1 MADKNS
7 SKNNFIM
14 QAGILAAA
22 GIISR
27 IIGLLY
33 RGPLQSVIGN
43 LGLGYYQS
51 AYNYYTIILLIS
63 SYSIPSAISKA
74 IAQKLGEKEYRNAH
88 RLFHGAMIYVLVVG
102 GIASLFLF
110 FGAGL
115 FVSGAAVTVLR
126 TFAPTIFVYGILGV
140 LRGYFQAHK
149 SMAQTSVSQILE
161 QIANAVVSVGA
172 AYLLIQMFMGTMEVP
187 TDQAGQ
193 VMRATY
199 GAVGSALGTGVGVLV
214 ALLFMAGVYALNRG
228 MILRRVRYDRHTH
241 VDSYGQ
247 IFKTIT
253 MVVTP
258 FILST
263 AVYNLSSTVNNSIY
277 TKWYPSLRNLDTV
290 SIYEKYGI
298 FSGQSL
304 TMSNIPIAFASAM
317 ASAMIPSVA
326 QLMAARDVKG
336 AREKIGLA
344 VKTTMVI
351 SIPCAVGLFVLAK
364 PVISLLFT
372 NKTAEELNLAAA
384 LLMTLSLSVIFYA
397 LSTLNSSILQGLGKV
412 NTPIINAGISLV
424 VQTVAAV
431 LLLMFTRLDLYS
443 IAIANTL
450 YSGMMCVLNQWAVR
464 RAVGYRQ
471 EIVKTFVIPAFASAF
486 MGAAAWAIYEGL
498 YMVTKSMRISVI
510 PAIVIAAVV
519 YFVMLILMRGITE
532 QEASQLPEGISVSE
546 GSEEVPIIEIMRSDD
561 SYDALGEETVKRIS
575 TERSLPHDN
584 VIVEGRFLRT
594 WGVDIRSMLIKPRG
608 DRESGAQRGKETK

>member
-1 MADKNS
+1 MAEKNS

-14 QAGILAAA
+14 QAGILAVA

-115 FVSGAAVTVLR
+115 FLDGGAATVLR
-126 TFAPTIFVYGILGV
+126 IFAPTIFVYGILGV

-172 AYLLIQMFMGTMEVP
+172 AYLLIHIFMGSMEIP
-187 TDQAGQ
+187 EDQAGQ
-193 VMRATY
+193 VTRATY
-199 GAVGSALGTGVGVLV
+199 GAVGSALGTGMGVAV
-214 ALLFMAGVYALNRG
+214 ALLFMAGIYGLNRG
-228 MILRRVRYDRHTH
+228 IILRRVQRDTH
-241 VDSYGQ
+241 PYVDSYGQ

-263 AVYNLSSTVNNSIY
+263 AIYNLSSTVNNSIY
-277 TKWYPSLRNLDTV
+277 TKWYPDIRKLDTV
-290 SIYEKYGI
+290 AIFEKYGI
-298 FSGQSL
+298 FSGQAL
-304 TMSNIPIAFASAM
+304 TISNIPIAFASAM
-317 ASAMIPSVA
+317 AAAMLPTVA
-326 QLMAARDVKG
+326 QLVAAKDKAG
-336 AREKIGLA
+336 AREKVALA
-344 VKTTMVI
+344 VKVTMLI
-351 SIPCAVGLFVLAK
+351 SIPCAVGLFVLAR
-364 PVISLLFT
+364 PVTALLFT
-372 NKTAEELNLAAA
+372 NTAESEELATK
-384 LLMTLSLSVIFYA
+384 LLMALAPSVIFYA
-397 LSTLNSSILQGLGKV
+397 LSTLNSQILQGIGKL
-412 NTPIINAGISLV
+412 NAPIIHAATALGIQSV
-424 VQTVAAV
+424 VAVA
-431 LLLMFTRLDLYS
+431 LLFLTNLDLYS

-450 YSGMMCVLNQWAVR
+450 YSGIMCVLNQYTVR
-464 RAVGYRQ
+464 KALGYRQ
-471 EIVKTFVIPAFASAF
+471 EIKRTFVIPLIASLF
-486 MGAAAWAIYEGL
+486 MGAAAWAVYEGL
-498 YMVTKSMRISVI
+498 FLLTNSKQISVI
-510 PAIVIAAVV
+510 PAILVGAVV
-519 YFVMLILMRGITE
+519 YFVFLLLLKGVTEKELRGFPKGY
-532 QEASQLPEGISVSE
+532 L
-546 GSEEVPIIEIMRSDD
+546 
-561 SYDALGEETVKRIS
+561 LVKAAKKCR
-575 TERSLPHDN
+575 L
-584 VIVEGRFLRT
+584 L
-594 WGVDIRSMLIKPRG
+594 
-608 DRESGAQRGKETK
+608 

>member
-187 TDQAGQ
+187 ADQAGQ

-228 MILRRVRYDRHTH
+228 MILRRVQRDRHEH

-253 MVVTP
+253 LVVTP

-372 NKTAEELNLAAA
+372 NKTAEELNEPERILA
-384 LLMTLSLSVIFYA
+384 
-397 LSTLNSSILQGLGKV
+397 
-412 NTPIINAGISLV
+412 
-424 VQTVAAV
+424 
-431 LLLMFTRLDLYS
+431 
-443 IAIANTL
+443 
-450 YSGMMCVLNQWAVR
+450 C
-464 RAVGYRQ
+464 
-471 EIVKTFVIPAFASAF
+471 
-486 MGAAAWAIYEGL
+486 
-498 YMVTKSMRISVI
+498 
-510 PAIVIAAVV
+510 
-519 YFVMLILMRGITE
+519 
-532 QEASQLPEGISVSE
+532 
-546 GSEEVPIIEIMRSDD
+546 
-561 SYDALGEETVKRIS
+561 
-575 TERSLPHDN
+575 
-584 VIVEGRFLRT
+584 
-594 WGVDIRSMLIKPRG
+594 VDIYQALTE
-608 DRESGAQRGKETK
+608 DRPYKQGMTHEQACGILEDMAQKGWIDARITGQVRECFGKIH

>member
-88 RLFHGAMIYVLVVG
+88 RLFHGAMIYVLMVG

-187 TDQAGQ
+187 ADQAGQ
-193 VMRATY
+193 VVRATY

-228 MILRRVRYDRHTH
+228 MILRRVQRDRHEH

-253 MVVTP
+253 LVVTP

-431 LLLMFTRLDLYS
+431 LLLMFTSLDLYS

-464 RAVGYRQ
+464 RTVGYRQ
-471 EIVKTFVIPAFASAF
+471 EIAKTFVIPVFASAF

-510 PAIVIAAVV
+510 PAIMIAAVV

-532 QEASQLPEGISVSE
+532 QEL
-546 GSEEVPIIEIMRSDD
+546 RSFPKG
-561 SYDALGEETVKRIS
+561 YLLVKVAKKCR
-575 TERSLPHDN
+575 L
-584 VIVEGRFLRT
+584 LR
-594 WGVDIRSMLIKPRG
+594 
-608 DRESGAQRGKETK
+608 

>member
-88 RLFHGAMIYVLVVG
+88 RLFHGAMVYVLVVG

-187 TDQAGQ
+187 ADQAGQ
-193 VMRATY
+193 VVRATY

-290 SIYEKYGI
+290 SIYEKYGR
-298 FSGQSL
+298 GQFYDLYEYCPLEECLDPDNRPNNGYVIVAGYVSEMEVKKTRKGESFCRL
-304 TMSNIPIAFASAM
+304 VLESNYEFIEIVVFQTEY
-317 ASAMIPSVA
+317 A
-326 QLMAARDVKG
+326 QL
-336 AREKIGLA
+336 ENLLQ
-344 VKTTMVI
+344 
-351 SIPCAVGLFVLAK
+351 SAK
-364 PVISLLFT
+364 Y
-372 NKTAEELNLAAA
+372 NLIIING
-384 LLMTLSLSVIFYA
+384 TLSWDKRREQNIIRVSFETNIV
-397 LSTLNSSILQGLGKV
+397 TL
-412 NTPIINAGISLV
+412 
-424 VQTVAAV
+424 
-431 LLLMFTRLDLYS
+431 
-443 IAIANTL
+443 TL
-450 YSGMMCVLNQWAVR
+450 
-464 RAVGYRQ
+464 
-471 EIVKTFVIPAFASAF
+471 
-486 MGAAAWAIYEGL
+486 
-498 YMVTKSMRISVI
+498 
-510 PAIVIAAVV
+510 
-519 YFVMLILMRGITE
+519 
-532 QEASQLPEGISVSE
+532 
-546 GSEEVPIIEIMRSDD
+546 
-561 SYDALGEETVKRIS
+561 
-575 TERSLPHDN
+575 
-584 VIVEGRFLRT
+584 
-594 WGVDIRSMLIKPRG
+594 
-608 DRESGAQRGKETK
+608 

>member
-187 TDQAGQ
+187 ADQAGQ

-228 MILRRVRYDRHTH
+228 MILRRVQRDRHEH
-241 VDSYGQ
+241 VDSYVQ

-253 MVVTP
+253 LVVTP

-532 QEASQLPEGISVSE
+532 QEL
-546 GSEEVPIIEIMRSDD
+546 RSFPKG
-561 SYDALGEETVKRIS
+561 YLLVKVAKKCR
-575 TERSLPHDN
+575 L
-584 VIVEGRFLRT
+584 LR
-594 WGVDIRSMLIKPRG
+594 
-608 DRESGAQRGKETK
+608 

>member
-27 IIGLLY
+27 I
-33 RGPLQSVIGN
+33 IGN

-187 TDQAGQ
+187 ADQAGQ

-199 GAVGSALGTGVGVLV
+199 GAVGSALGTGVGVQ
-214 ALLFMAGVYALNRG
+214 R
-228 MILRRVRYDRHTH
+228 DRHEH

-253 MVVTP
+253 LVVTP

-304 TMSNIPIAFASAM
+304 TMSNIPMAFASAM

-532 QEASQLPEGISVSE
+532 QEL
-546 GSEEVPIIEIMRSDD
+546 RSFPKG
-561 SYDALGEETVKRIS
+561 YLLVKVAKKCR
-575 TERSLPHDN
+575 L
-584 VIVEGRFLRT
+584 LR
-594 WGVDIRSMLIKPRG
+594 
-608 DRESGAQRGKETK
+608 

>member
-1 MADKNS
+1 MAEKNS

-14 QAGILAAA
+14 QAGILAVA

-115 FVSGAAVTVLR
+115 FLDGGAATVLR

-172 AYLLIQMFMGTMEVP
+172 AYLLIHIFMGSMEIP
-187 TDQAGQ
+187 EDQAGQ
-193 VMRATY
+193 VTRATY
-199 GAVGSALGTGVGVLV
+199 GAVGSALGTGMGVAV
-214 ALLFMAGVYALNRG
+214 ALLFMAGIYGLNRG
-228 MILRRVRYDRHTH
+228 IILRRVQRDTH
-241 VDSYGQ
+241 PYVDSYGQ

-263 AVYNLSSTVNNSIY
+263 AIYNLSSTVNNSIY
-277 TKWYPSLRNLDTV
+277 TKWYPDIRKLDTV
-290 SIYEKYGI
+290 AIFEKYGI
-298 FSGQSL
+298 FSGQAL
-304 TMSNIPIAFASAM
+304 TISNIPIAFASAM
-317 ASAMIPSVA
+317 AAAMLPTVA
-326 QLMAARDVKG
+326 QLVAAKDKAG
-336 AREKIGLA
+336 AREKVALA
-344 VKTTMVI
+344 VKVTMLI
-351 SIPCAVGLFVLAK
+351 SIPCAVGLFVLAR
-364 PVISLLFT
+364 PVTALLFT
-372 NKTAEELNLAAA
+372 NTAESEELATK
-384 LLMTLSLSVIFYA
+384 LLMALAPSVIFYA
-397 LSTLNSSILQGLGKV
+397 LSTLNSQILQGIGRL
-412 NTPIINAGISLV
+412 NAPIIHAATALGIQSV
-424 VQTVAAV
+424 VAVA
-431 LLLMFTRLDLYS
+431 LLFLTNLDLYS

-450 YSGMMCVLNQWAVR
+450 YSGIMCVLNQYTVR
-464 RAVGYRQ
+464 KALGYRQ
-471 EIVKTFVIPAFASAF
+471 EIKRTFVIPLIASLF
-486 MGAAAWAIYEGL
+486 MGAAAWAVYEGL
-498 YMVTKSMRISVI
+498 FLLTNSRQISVI
-510 PAIVIAAVV
+510 PAILVGAVV
-519 YFVMLILMRGITE
+519 YFVFLLLLKGVTEKELRGFPKGY
-532 QEASQLPEGISVSE
+532 L
-546 GSEEVPIIEIMRSDD
+546 
-561 SYDALGEETVKRIS
+561 LVKAAKKCR
-575 TERSLPHDN
+575 L
-584 VIVEGRFLRT
+584 L
-594 WGVDIRSMLIKPRG
+594 
-608 DRESGAQRGKETK
+608 